1 MKKVIAL
8 LFFTSLNLLSHGQCS
23 ALSISVSS
31 SDTSYIQLY
40 HAGFFLIP
48 SGFANICEWEVST
61 FSGDLIFQDTT
72 SGDAFEQGLV
82 FFEHSV
88 PISDSMKVTV
98 VITND
103 IAGSICTLGDTLYW
117 EETEVL
123 PGSFIGN
130 WAILSSNGGIEEE
143 ITSLAEFAT
152 DDNKLK
158 LFPSPVDDY
167 FQIDGAQD
175 VYDVTILNFSGQVL
189 QTHLAV
195 HKGERVDVSAIPSG
209 SYLVQIR
216 TKGHSNVGVK
226 KIIKN

>member
-1 MKKVIAL
+1 MKKILAL

-117 EETEVL
+117 EETEIL
-123 PGSFIGN
+123 PGSYIGN

-143 ITSLAEFAT
+143 ITILADFAT
-152 DDNKLK
+152 DNNKLK
-158 LFPSPVDDY
+158 LFPFPVDDY
-167 FQIDGAQD
+167 YQIDG
-175 VYDVTILNFSGQVL
+175 T
-189 QTHLAV
+189 
-195 HKGERVDVSAIPSG
+195 
-209 SYLVQIR
+209 
-216 TKGHSNVGVK
+216 
-226 KIIKN
+226 